1 MTVTE
6 NKSFGYSEKEMK
18 ELVRRCYPRMVQYV
32 RHVLNSSVT
41 VAEDVIYN
49 VISRLLEQ
57 KPGVQGDKI
66 DSYLFSAVRNDC
78 MNVIA
83 KRLRS
88 GDVVSIENMSSKSW
102 EVLAC
107 PEHEPEHSWGGHGI
121 VREDVMR
128 FADSFPPRTRQIFYM
143 SRIDGM
149 KQEDIA
155 SALGISTR
163 AVRKHLKFTVEQFRK
178 HFDKYGNDEE
188 PV

>member
-6 NKSFGYSEKEMK
+6 NKAFGYSEKEMR

-32 RHVLNSSVT
+32 RHILNSGVT

-57 KPGVQGDKI
+57 KPSVREDKI

-88 GDVVSIENMSSKSW
+88 GDVVSIENISSKSW

-107 PEHEPEHSWGGHGI
+107 PEYEPEHSWGHGM
-121 VREDVMR
+121 VMDDVIR
-128 FADSFPPRTRQIFYM
+128 FADSFPPRTRQIFRM

-155 SALGISTR
+155 AALGISTR
-163 AVRKHLKFTVEQFRK
+163 AVRKHLKFTVEQYRR
-178 HFDKYGNDEE
+178 HFDKYGEDEDH
-188 PV
+188 V